1 MLFGLTQ
8 SDKKFVRRLWAKTDL
23 GPTKI
28 ANLIIMKVEINL
40 WDILDEDSNVDEFSK
55 SLFSSLIQQMSE
67 ATFLFPKDDPAIDY
81 WSDVLSTNTRG
92 VLEGEK
98 AEQVLRL
105 ESGFF
110 DDELPTSV
118 WVRNVDHKLFPAKK
132 GWNFWKREAADE
144 LEWSLRAAHA
154 VFISH
159 HSLRQSILDHYDVD
173 GANIHIIG
181 QGLPPID
188 QQITPADSVTRRI
201 TKEVYGNEHSYFLA
215 PTTGHPSDNLERL
228 FAAYDLFRQR
238 CKEPVRLLVEQ
249 PEFGQHPKSVKKAW
263 KQAQQKQD
271 IVFLPALSQVERRKV
286 VSSARAILHPS
297 LSTAFP
303 LPVLDAWTAEVPV
316 LGTDN
321 KVMQG
326 AGTLVQGTDEKSI
339 AEGMVSLVTTPFL
352 ASGLVENGKRR
363 RKDFSWEAVA
373 QRVAAVL
380 RSV

>member
-1 MLFGLTQ
+1 M
-8 SDKKFVRRLWAKTDL
+8 
-23 GPTKI
+23 KI
-28 ANLIIMKVEINL
+28 EINL
-40 WDILDEDSNVDEFSK
+40 WDILNEEVNVDEYSR
-55 SLFSSLIQQMSE
+55 SLFAAVVQQMPE
-67 ATFLFPKDDPAIDY
+67 AVFLFPPDDPSIMY
-81 WSDVLSTNTRG
+81 WKEILSTNTRE
-92 VLEGEK
+92 LKPGEK
-98 AEQVLRL
+98 AGQVLRL
-105 ESGFF
+105 ENGFF
-110 DDELPTSV
+110 DDELPTSIL
-118 WVRNVDHKLFPAKK
+118 VRSVDHKLFPAKR
-132 GWNFWKREAADE
+132 GWKFWKPKTADV

-154 VFISH
+154 VFIPH
-159 HSLRQSILDHYDVD
+159 HSLRQSILDHY
-173 GANIHIIG
+173 NINGSKIHVIG
-181 QGLPPID
+181 HGLTPTD

-215 PTTGHPSDNLERL
+215 PATGHPSDNLERL

-249 PEFGQHPKSVKKAW
+249 PEIGKHSKSVKKAW

-271 IVFLPALSQVERRKV
+271 IVFLPTLSQVERSKV
-286 VSSARAILHPS
+286 VSSSRAILHPS

-326 AGTLVQGTDEKSI
+326 AGTLVQGTDIKSI

-363 RKDFSWEAVA
+363 RQDFSWEEVA
-373 QRVAAVL
+373 KRVAEVL